1 MDAYNTINDILVHL
15 FNEIWELE
23 KKAIITEEFKDI
35 TNNDMHIIEGEWAG
49 KEEVCNAC
57 PR

>member
-23 KKAIITEEFKDI
+23 KKAIITEEFKI
-35 TNNDMHIIEGEWAG
+35 GRASCRER
-49 KEEVCNAC
+49 V
-57 PR
+57 

>member
-23 KKAIITEEFKDI
+23 KKAIITGTIKRFRNTI
-35 TNNDMHIIEGEWAG
+35 SRILLMHSPPSCNN
-49 KEEVCNAC
+49 
-57 PR
+57 P